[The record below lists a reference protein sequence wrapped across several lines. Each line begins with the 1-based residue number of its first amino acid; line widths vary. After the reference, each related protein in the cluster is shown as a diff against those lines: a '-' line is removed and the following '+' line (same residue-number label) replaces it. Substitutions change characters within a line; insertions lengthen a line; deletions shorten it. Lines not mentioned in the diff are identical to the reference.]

1 MSETNLNKHDWDT
14 GESKPKIQSIDV
26 ASQSAK
32 IWVEWVLELLRDWNN
47 ISPEMK
53 KILKKQATELLAV
66 LNMKEEIGENI
77 PLSEAG
83 LSENQ
88 SIYRK

>member
-47 ISPEMK
+47 ISPEIK

-77 PLSEAG
+77 PLSEAE

>member
-77 PLSEAG
+77 PLSEAE

>member
-47 ISPEMK
+47 ISPEMT
-53 KILKKQATELLAV
+53 KILEKQATELLAV